1 MTTIKEMAKAL
12 QPETVAL
19 RRDLHAHPE
28 LGLQEFR
35 TTKKIASIMDRLG
48 IPYRL
53 TEPTGLIAD
62 IRGTG
67 GGSQRCV
74 LLRADLDA
82 LNIQEETG
90 LPFASET
97 PGMMHACGHDTHA
110 AMLAGA
116 AGILNQMRDQFAGTV
131 RLVFQPAE
139 EIGKGALLMIDQG
152 AADGVDMGMA
162 LHIYSGW
169 PTGVMKLRRGYA
181 AASTDAFT
189 IKVTGQGC
197 HGAGPHQG
205 ADPIYAAAAIIQQL
219 QTMVSREFPPTDPVV
234 VSVCHIT
241 GGDRFNVIPGSVEM
255 EGTCRAFSRDIWE
268 RLPGVM
274 ERIVSHTAAALR
286 CTAEVSFDRVTQ
298 PLSCSPEA
306 AGILEGSIRK
316 IIDDESQ
323 YGEAPIQMGGEDFA
337 AFGSRFPIV
346 LVQLGADGGAP
357 MHNSRV
363 NFDEEA
369 FVNGTACYAQFA
381 IDALAHL
388 NG

>member
-1 MTTIKEMAKAL
+1 
-12 QPETVAL
+12 
-19 RRDLHAHPE
+19 
-28 LGLQEFR
+28 
-35 TTKKIASIMDRLG
+35 
-48 IPYRL
+48 
-53 TEPTGLIAD
+53 
-62 IRGTG
+62 
-67 GGSQRCV
+67 
-74 LLRADLDA
+74 
-82 LNIQEETG
+82 
-90 LPFASET
+90 
-97 PGMMHACGHDTHA
+97 
-110 AMLAGA
+110 
-116 AGILNQMRDQFAGTV
+116 
-131 RLVFQPAE
+131 
-139 EIGKGALLMIDQG
+139 
-152 AADGVDMGMA
+152 
-162 LHIYSGW
+162 
-169 PTGVMKLRRGYA
+169 
-181 AASTDAFT
+181 
-189 IKVTGQGC
+189 
-197 HGAGPHQG
+197 
-205 ADPIYAAAAIIQQL
+205 
-219 QTMVSREFPPTDPVV
+219 
-234 VSVCHIT
+234 
-241 GGDRFNVIPGSVEM
+241 M

-381 IDALAHL
+381 IDALAYL